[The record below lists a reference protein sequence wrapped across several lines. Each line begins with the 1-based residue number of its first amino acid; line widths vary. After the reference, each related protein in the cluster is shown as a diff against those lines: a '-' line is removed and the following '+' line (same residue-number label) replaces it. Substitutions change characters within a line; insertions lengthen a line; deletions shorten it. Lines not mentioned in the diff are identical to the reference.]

1 MRDMRFLLTME
12 KKKFIETVD
21 IDFSLVIQ
29 K

>member
-1 MRDMRFLLTME
+1 MRDMRFLLTVE
-12 KKKFIETVD
+12 KKKFIQTVD

>member
-12 KKKFIETVD
+12 NKKFIETVD